1 MPSNY
6 QLNIAYFDQIPVS
19 NVKNLVPIFFDKEKY
34 ALHYVNLQLSETL
47 SFFAL
52 FMMIRKKGKINFTIT
67 RFKKE
72 PSKVDHQIFYLIK

>member
-6 QLNIAYFDQIPVS
+6 QLNIAYFDKIPVG

-47 SFFAL
+47 SFFL
-52 FMMIRKKGKINFTIT
+52 YLWWLGK
-67 RFKKE
+67 RGK
-72 PSKVDHQIFYLIK
+72 

>member
-6 QLNIAYFDQIPVS
+6 QLNIAYFDKIPVG

-47 SFFAL
+47 SFCL
-52 FMMIRKKGKINFTIT
+52 
-67 RFKKE
+67 
-72 PSKVDHQIFYLIK
+72 YL